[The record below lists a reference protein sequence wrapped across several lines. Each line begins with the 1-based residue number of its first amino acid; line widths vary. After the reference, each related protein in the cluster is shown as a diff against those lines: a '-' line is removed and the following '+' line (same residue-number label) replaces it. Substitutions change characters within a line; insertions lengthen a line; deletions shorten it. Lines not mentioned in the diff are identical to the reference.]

1 MKRQWRVRREVME
14 RPDARRRW
22 DRAYQSILRW
32 SLGTDQHSDPSVNG
46 KEGYHEGSGIRPGL
60 DLSAGQ
66 TPDYP
71 KQQLEMVQKHTQELG
86 WYLPQENIFRD
97 DGYSGTTLKRPALDA
112 LRDRV
117 RMRELEVVVML
128 SPDRL
133 ARNYVHQMVLIEEL
147 EKGGCRVEFMER
159 PMSSEPNDQLLL
171 QIRGA
176 VAEYERTLLS
186 ERMRRGRLAKYK
198 AGLLLPWTHT
208 PYGLRVDPDRPRD
221 PAGVVPDEAKAA
233 VVAEIFAAYLEPG
246 ASLFGVSRHLRQMGV
261 PAPRGGKAWSTATLR
276 GILTNPVYAG
286 KVYAGRVRY
295 RPPKIRRSA
304 THPIGHPH
312 DSAVPLPEEEWVFVA
327 EVPAVV
333 SQEQFD
339 LAKEKLSRN
348 KSFARRNNK
357 ANEHLLRALVSCGEC
372 MLASIACARS
382 GRTSGNRKH
391 RYYVCSGKF
400 NKAQSTPE
408 EKCPS
413 RYAPAEQLDEIVW
426 KDLCEVLTHP
436 ESITG
441 ALRRAH
447 GGQWLPQ
454 ELKAR
459 QGNLRRGRDALGRQ
473 LEQLTE
479 AYLGEVIPLAE
490 YQRRRKDLEQR
501 DESLAAQERQLQ
513 AQSRQRMELAGVA
526 GSIEDFCERVR
537 GGLADATFEHK
548 RKLVEL
554 LIDRVI
560 VTGEE
565 VEIRYVIP
573 TDPSSEQ
580 VRFCHLRSDYLHD
593 PAARQEHKAPL
604 RLFVL
609 DHLQPHTMSLRLGSW
624 PLSGISLVHVC
635 QFHRLARG
643 LLHSLGQLAHKLSL
657 LLVGWSHMQ
666 GEQVSQGIHR
676 CVYLR
681 SFLALRPVVATPRA
695 TLRRGLQGARVH
707 YGFSRI
713 GRSALR
719 KPQEYT
725 QIVDH
730 LLEYAS
736 LQPPPRLLVDGF
748 PRRQVVWHI
757 APGGACAHD
766 PPQSIEHLAQI
777 VVALW
782 SVFSNER
789 QVRGNKRPLFVGNVT
804 WVRFSVRHA
813 RMLPLPDQSS

>member
-1 MKRQWRVRREVME
+1 MVRRSTMRV
-14 RPDARRRW
+14 A
-22 DRAYQSILRW
+22 AYVRVSTSRQVKLETI
-32 SLGTDQHSDPSVNG
+32 
-46 KEGYHEGSGIRPGL
+46 E
-60 DLSAGQ
+60 
-66 TPDYP
+66 
-71 KQQLEMVQKHTQELG
+71 QQLEMVLRYARQKRWEL
-86 WYLPQENIFRD
+86 PDENVFRD
-97 DGYSGTTLKRPALDA
+97 DGYSGTTLGRPALDA
-112 LRDRV
+112 LRDKARL
-117 RMRELEVVVML
+117 RELEVVVVP

-133 ARNYVHQMVLIEEL
+133 ARNYVHQMVLIEEF
-147 EKGGCRVEFMER
+147 EKVGCRVEFVER

-208 PYGLRVDPDRPRD
+208 PYGLRVDPDRPRN
-221 PAGVVPDEAKAA
+221 PAGVSHEEAKAA

-246 ASLFGVSRHLRQMGV
+246 ASLFGVSRRLREMGV

-286 KVYAGRVRY
+286 RVYAGRVRY
-295 RPPKIRRSA
+295 RPARIRRSA
-304 THPIGHPH
+304 THPIGQPH
-312 DSAVPLPEEEWVFVA
+312 NSSDPLPEEEWIFVA

-339 LAKEKLSRN
+339 LVAQKLSRN

-382 GRTSGNRKH
+382 GRNNNHRKQ

-413 RYAPAEQLDEIVW
+413 RYAPAEQLDEVVW

-436 ESITG
+436 QSITG
-441 ALRRAH
+441 ALERAH
-447 GGQWLPQ
+447 GGGWLPQ

-459 QGNLRRGRDALGRQ
+459 QENLRQGRSALGRQ
-473 LEQLTE
+473 LERLTE

-490 YQRRRKDLEQR
+490 YHRRRKDLQQR
-501 DESLAAQERQLQ
+501 DEALAAQERQLQ

-537 GGLADATFEHK
+537 GGLTDATFEQR

-560 VTGEE
+560 VTDEE

-580 VRFCHLRSDYLHD
+580 VRFCHLRSDYLHH
-593 PAARQEHKAPL
+593 PPSRQHHEP
-604 RLFVL
+604 
-609 DHLQPHTMSLRLGSW
+609 
-624 PLSGISLVHVC
+624 
-635 QFHRLARG
+635 
-643 LLHSLGQLAHKLSL
+643 
-657 LLVGWSHMQ
+657 
-666 GEQVSQGIHR
+666 
-676 CVYLR
+676 
-681 SFLALRPVVATPRA
+681 
-695 TLRRGLQGARVH
+695 
-707 YGFSRI
+707 SR
-713 GRSALR
+713 
-719 KPQEYT
+719 
-725 QIVDH
+725 
-730 LLEYAS
+730 
-736 LQPPPRLLVDGF
+736 
-748 PRRQVVWHI
+748 W
-757 APGGACAHD
+757 
-766 PPQSIEHLAQI
+766 
-777 VVALW
+777 
-782 SVFSNER
+782 
-789 QVRGNKRPLFVGNVT
+789 
-804 WVRFSVRHA
+804 
-813 RMLPLPDQSS
+813 